1 MEDKRAERLRAVQE
15 KLQYE
20 FKDEGLLDT
29 ALTHASYVKGDGRA
43 CAHNERLEFLGDA
56 VVELSVSDYLY
67 RNYPE
72 MDEGHMT
79 RARALAV
86 YERALHQIALSL
98 ELGPALLLSRG
109 EERSGGREKP
119 SILADAMEAVIG
131 AVFLDGGLNAAA
143 SLVLRYAEKSISEAA
158 AGITGKDYKTMLQEY
173 VQKQHMGAV
182 SYVFKGAEGPDHKK
196 VFCMRVEVGG
206 ATMGEGEGGSKQEA
220 GQRAAQ
226 VALERLHSNA
236 PTL

>member
-1 MEDKRAERLRAVQE
+1 MDEKRAELLE
-15 KLQYE
+15 TLEKKLQYK
-20 FKDEGLLDT
+20 FQNLSLLDT

-56 VVELSVSDYLY
+56 VVELCVSEHLY
-67 RNYPE
+67 KNYPD

-98 ELGPALLLSRG
+98 GLGEALLLSRG

-131 AVFLDGGLNAAA
+131 AVFLDGGLSSAAE
-143 SLVLRYAEKSISEAA
+143 LILRYSAKSISEAA
-158 AGITGKDYKTMLQEY
+158 TGVTGKDYKTMLQEY
-173 VQKQHMGAV
+173 VQKQHLGMV
-182 SYVFKGAEGPDHKK
+182 NYVFTGANGPDHKK
-196 VFCMRVEVGG
+196 VFYMRVEIGSV
-206 ATMGEGEGGSKQEA
+206 AMGEGEGGSKQEA
-220 GQRAAQ
+220 GQRAAKM
-226 VALERLHSNA
+226 ALEKLTVA
-236 PTL
+236 T